1 VTESRPV
8 SLHLTLPLPPGINNQ
23 YVQAGKK
30 RVLSAGAKKF
40 KVDVL
45 KLISSLRERPSWDPL
60 VESAIRRSLVGM
72 YMTFYFETPMKRDL
86 DGGLK
91 IAIDSVAEALGF
103 DDRTV
108 VDLHLTKQIDPL
120 RPRLELDIETIT
132 DWTFD
137 QSYIYLG
144 EPDSEG

>member
-1 VTESRPV
+1 MTESRPV
-8 SLHLTLPLPPGINNQ
+8 SLHLTLPLPPGINSQ
-23 YVQAGKK
+23 YVQAGKR

-40 KVDVL
+40 KNEVL
-45 KLISSLRERPSWDPL
+45 ALISSLREKPSWDPL
-60 VESAIRRSLVGM
+60 VEAQIRRSLVGM

-91 IAIDSVAEALGF
+91 IAIDSVAEALSF

-120 RPRLELDIETIT
+120 HPRLELDIETIH

-144 EPDSEG
+144 DEQ

>member
-1 VTESRPV
+1 MTESRPV
-8 SLHLTLPLPPGINNQ
+8 SLHLTLPLPPGINGQ
-23 YVQAGKK
+23 YVQAGNR
-30 RVLSAGAKKF
+30 RVLSASAKKF
-40 KVDVL
+40 KQQVL
-45 KLISSLRERPSWDPL
+45 ALISSLREKPSWDPL
-60 VESAIRRSLVGM
+60 VESHIRRSLVGM

-91 IAIDSVAEALGF
+91 IAIDSVAEALNF

-120 RPRLELDIETIT
+120 HPRLELDIESIE

-144 EPDSEG
+144 EGAE

>member
-1 VTESRPV
+1 MTETRPV
-8 SLHLTLPLPPGINNQ
+8 SLHLTLPLPPGINSQ
-23 YVQAGKK
+23 YVQAGNR

-40 KVDVL
+40 KNQVL
-45 KLISSLRERPSWDPL
+45 ALIASLREKPSWDPL
-60 VESAIRRSLVGM
+60 VEAQIRRSLVGM
-72 YMTFYFETPMKRDL
+72 YMTFYFKTPLKRDL

-91 IAIDSVAEALGF
+91 IAIDSVAEALNF

-120 RPRLELDIETIT
+120 NPRLELDIETIE

-144 EPDSEG
+144 DETS